1 MPAMDETELRIWPRH
16 LYSVP
21 FSGRKGYCAAGSR
34 QWFCA
39 YGLSWSDFVAN
50 GIDASALTKTGD
62 PLAVAL
68 VEHAKNLEMK
78 NGR

>member
-21 FSGRKGYCAAGSR
+21 FSGRTGYCAAGSR
-34 QWFCA
+34 QWFTA
-39 YGLSWSDFVAN
+39 HGLSWADFVNSGIPAN
-50 GIDASALTKTGD
+50 QLEATGD
-62 PLAVAL
+62 PLALAL
-68 VEHAKNLEMK
+68 VKHAKEQEQV